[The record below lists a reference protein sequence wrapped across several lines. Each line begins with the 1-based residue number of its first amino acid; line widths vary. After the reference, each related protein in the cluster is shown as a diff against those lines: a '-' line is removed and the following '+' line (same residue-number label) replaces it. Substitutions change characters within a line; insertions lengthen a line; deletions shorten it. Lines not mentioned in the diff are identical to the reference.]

1 MANYTVSVYDSTN
14 YNEICADF
22 TPLSKIEI
30 SINGDRIGE
39 IQNAAIICL
48 DISSAIKFSKELRRQ
63 IALAKEQFETN
74 KSGDDGK

>member
-1 MANYTVSVYDSTN
+1 MANYTVNVYDSLN
-14 YNEICADF
+14 HNEICVDF

-39 IQNAAIICL
+39 IQNAGSIYL

-63 IALAKEQFETN
+63 IALAKEQSDKN
-74 KSGDDGK
+74 DKD